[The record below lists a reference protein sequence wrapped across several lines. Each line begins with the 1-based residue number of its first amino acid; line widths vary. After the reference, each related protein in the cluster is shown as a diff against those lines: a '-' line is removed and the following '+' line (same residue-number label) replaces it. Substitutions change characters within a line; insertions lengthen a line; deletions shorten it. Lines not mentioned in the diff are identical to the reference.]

1 MRSIFVPDFF
11 PTSCRPIPDLF
22 PASSRPLPDL
32 FPTSSR
38 PLPDLF
44 PTSSRPLPDLFES
57 CWGFWIGHDSAADI
71 NLPTWQALLMRQAEA
86 SSGKIFLV
94 PYTVQRI
101 LSYISYHI
109 TKTGTFVRHMHVGTH
124 HLTLTLNLLRVYEDK
139 PAGQRSKH
147 SLQIWKKHSA
157 SQSADLVFILYFI
170 SGALIWDSTV
180 VSTLSTLSFTPPWTM
195 Q

>member
-1 MRSIFVPDFF
+1 MERDFLQNVS
-11 PTSCRPIPDLF
+11 PT
-22 PASSRPLPDL
+22 SSRPLPNL

-44 PTSSRPLPDLFES
+44 PDLFES
-57 CWGFWIGHDSAADI
+57 CWGFWIDHDTAADI
-71 NLPTWQALLMRQAEA
+71 NLPTWKALLMP

-109 TKTGTFVRHMHVGTH
+109 TKTGTFVRHTHVGIH

-139 PAGQRSKH
+139 PARQRSKH

-180 VSTLSTLSFTPPWTM
+180 VSTLSTLNFTPAWTM

>member
-1 MRSIFVPDFF
+1 
-11 PTSCRPIPDLF
+11 
-22 PASSRPLPDL
+22 
-32 FPTSSR
+32 
-38 PLPDLF
+38 
-44 PTSSRPLPDLFES
+44 
-57 CWGFWIGHDSAADI
+57 
-71 NLPTWQALLMRQAEA
+71 MRQAEA

-195 Q
+195 QWSPFCFNTSFCAIFWPFNSSTSISTPGLAPPFHHSMKPHSSQHPGLHNFLCRPW

>member
-1 MRSIFVPDFF
+1 MQSKNSPRNLQTLDF
-11 PTSCRPIPDLF
+11 DLCF
-22 PASSRPLPDL
+22 RNPGTHVHILLWVFQPL
-32 FPTSSR
+32 
-38 PLPDLF
+38 
-44 PTSSRPLPDLFES
+44 E
-57 CWGFWIGHDSAADI
+57 WGGTGAGVGRDWGGSGGVGREWGGSHQRHPQPSQ
-71 NLPTWQALLMRQAEA
+71 PSTRLL
-86 SSGKIFLV
+86 
-94 PYTVQRI
+94 
-101 LSYISYHI
+101 
-109 TKTGTFVRHMHVGTH
+109 TKTVINNVVFVRHMHVGTH